1 MPRFPAITFD
11 PAAYV
16 TSALEQSA
24 QGPPLDPLTLICAV
38 VSHHWTLAQQT
49 SLDLRRLF
57 LRA

>member
-1 MPRFPAITFD
+1 MPRFPCITFD

-38 VSHHWTLAQQT
+38 VSHHLSLKPTLT
-49 SLDLRRLF
+49 TLFRR
-57 LRA
+57 A

>member
-1 MPRFPAITFD
+1 MPRFPSLAFD

-16 TSALEQSA
+16 ASALEQSA

-49 SLDLRRLF
+49 NLDLRRLF